1 MARNQKIIS
10 LEKNIAEFVSYE
22 GCFNLQFRRDVRHK
36 RTGSPTYYCW
46 KAQFALLG
54 GYDKEKKFRQARDI
68 LNCGKIHF
76 VGEKQ
81 VRYSVQSI
89 DEIYNKVCPFFQKN
103 SLSGN
108 KKNDFD
114 LWSEAA
120 GIIFQNKRKNK
131 YAKKGVR
138 GFARTKWSK
147 KDFLR
152 LIDIEKEM
160 QECKVRKSQS
170 LKWLPVAEE
179 IAKILK

>member
-1 MARNQKIIS
+1 MAKNQKIIS
-10 LEKNIAEFVSYE
+10 SEKIIIDFISEG
-22 GCFNLQFRRDVRHK
+22 GCFDLQFRRDVRHK
-36 RTGSPTYYCW
+36 RTGSPTYYSW
-46 KAQFALLG
+46 KAQFALLS
-54 GYDKEKKFRQARDI
+54 GYDKEKTFRQIKDV
-68 LNCGKIHF
+68 LMCGKIHF

-103 SLSGN
+103 SLFGN

-152 LIDIEKEM
+152 LIDIEKAM
-160 QECKVRKSQS
+160 QGYKVKRPQS
-170 LKWLPVAEE
+170 LKWLPIAEE
-179 IAKILK
+179 IAKTIK

>member
-1 MARNQKIIS
+1 MARNQKATS
-10 LEKNIAEFVSYE
+10 SEKNIAEFVSDE
-22 GCFNLQFRRDVRHK
+22 GCFDLQFRRDVRHK
-36 RTGSPTYYCW
+36 RTGKPIYYCW

-54 GYDKEKKFRQARDI
+54 GYDREKTFRQIKDT
-68 LNCGKIHF
+68 LKCGKIHF
-76 VGEKQ
+76 IGEKQ

-89 DEIYNKVCPFFQKN
+89 GELHNLVVPFFQKY

-114 LWSEAA
+114 LWSEAV

-131 YAKKGVR
+131 YAEKGVR

-147 KDFLR
+147 KDFLH
-152 LIDIEKEM
+152 LIDIEKAM
-160 QECKVRKSQS
+160 QKYKIRRPRS